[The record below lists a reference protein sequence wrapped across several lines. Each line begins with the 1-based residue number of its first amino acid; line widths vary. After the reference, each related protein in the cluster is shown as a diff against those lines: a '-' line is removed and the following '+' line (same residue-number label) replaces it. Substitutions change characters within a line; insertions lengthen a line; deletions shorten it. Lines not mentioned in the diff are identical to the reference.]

1 MTAKY
6 STVAYF
12 PVTFG
17 RGRFAQSDRAAVA
30 QVGKTHFGPFR
41 LSQNR
46 FGRAVHALAA
56 LQSRTRV
63 AGAAPAAARRALY
76 DSMRGEMAAPG
87 ALSPQT
93 SRV

>member
-6 STVAYF
+6 RTVAYF

-17 RGRFAQSDRAAVA
+17 RGRFAQSDRAAAA

-56 LQSRTRV
+56 LQSRTV
-63 AGAAPAAARRALY
+63 AGAVPTAARRAPN
-76 DSMRGEMAAPG
+76 DGMRGEMAARTVTPN
-87 ALSPQT
+87 
-93 SRV
+93 